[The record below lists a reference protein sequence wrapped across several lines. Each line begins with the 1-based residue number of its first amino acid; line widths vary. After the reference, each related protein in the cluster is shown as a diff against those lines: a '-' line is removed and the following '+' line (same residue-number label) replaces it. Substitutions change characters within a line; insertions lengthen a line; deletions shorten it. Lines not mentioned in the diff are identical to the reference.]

1 MNACSNRQAECS
13 ERNRQRRVKCCDPRR
28 APQAPM
34 LVPNVRA
41 EGPGANQPGS
51 EPPHDTDLQGSCS
64 SGECAERQAGETV
77 YGPHD
82 KDGPEPAPSV

>member
-1 MNACSNRQAECS
+1 MNACSNRQAERS
-13 ERNRQRRVKCCDPRR
+13 ERNRQRRVKCRDLRR
-28 APQAPM
+28 ALEAPV

-51 EPPHDTDLQGSCS
+51 EPPHDPDLQGSCS

-77 YGPHD
+77 YGPHEE
-82 KDGPEPAPSV
+82 DGPEPAARV